1 MSEII
6 IGNDM
11 DNIEVKEKK
20 EELATPLKGKV
31 VNCKLL
37 NVRKR
42 PKRDAEI
49 LRVIAKDDEVEI
61 LNTAGEFLRVKLSDG
76 TYGFC
81 MSTYIG

>member
-6 IGNDM
+6 IGN
-11 DNIEVKEKK
+11 K
-20 EELATPLKGKV
+20 EELKQEVKTGRV
-31 VNCKLL
+31 VNCQLL

-49 LRVIAKDDEVEI
+49 LRVIAKDDVVEI
-61 LNTAGEFLRVKLSDG
+61 LNNTGEFLRVKLSDG

>member
-6 IGNDM
+6 
-11 DNIEVKEKK
+11 EKK
-20 EELATPLKGKV
+20 EALKPEVKTGKV
-31 VNCKLL
+31 VNCQLL

-49 LRVIAKDDEVEI
+49 LRVIEKDDEVEI
-61 LNTAGEFLRVKLSDG
+61 LNNAGEFLRVKLSDG

>member
-6 IGNDM
+6 
-11 DNIEVKEKK
+11 EKK
-20 EELATPLKGKV
+20 EELKPEVKTGRV
-31 VNCKLL
+31 VNCQLL

-61 LNTAGEFLRVKLSDG
+61 LNTVGEFLRVKLSDG

-81 MSTYIG
+81 MTTYIG

>member
-1 MSEII
+1 MIEI
-6 IGNDM
+6 
-11 DNIEVKEKK
+11 VEKK
-20 EELATPLKGKV
+20 EELKPEVKTGKV
-31 VNCKLL
+31 VNCQLL

-49 LRVIAKDDEVEI
+49 LRVISKDDEVEI
-61 LNTAGEFLRVKLSDG
+61 LNTAGEFLKIKLSDG

>member
-6 IGNDM
+6 EKIEELKP
-11 DNIEVKEKK
+11 EVK
-20 EELATPLKGKV
+20 TGRV
-31 VNCKLL
+31 VNCQLL

-61 LNTAGEFLRVKLSDG
+61 LNTVGEFLRVKLSDG

>member
-6 IGNDM
+6 IGN
-11 DNIEVKEKK
+11 K
-20 EELATPLKGKV
+20 EELKPEVKTGKV
-31 VNCKLL
+31 VNCQLL

-61 LNTAGEFLRVKLSDG
+61 INTAGEFLRVKLSDG

-81 MSTYIG
+81 MSMYILP

>member
-6 IGNDM
+6 
-11 DNIEVKEKK
+11 EKK
-20 EELATPLKGKV
+20 EELKPEVKTGRV
-31 VNCKLL
+31 VNCQLL

-49 LRVIAKDDEVEI
+49 LRVIANDDEVEI
-61 LNTAGEFLRVKLSDG
+61 LNTVGEFLRVKLSDG

>member
-6 IGNDM
+6 
-11 DNIEVKEKK
+11 EKK
-20 EELATPLKGKV
+20 EELKPEVKTGRV
-31 VNCKLL
+31 VNCQLL

-61 LNTAGEFLRVKLSDG
+61 INTVGEFLRVKLSDG

>member
-6 IGNDM
+6 IGN
-11 DNIEVKEKK
+11 K
-20 EELATPLKGKV
+20 EELKTEVKTGKV
-31 VNCKLL
+31 INCQLL

-61 LNTAGEFLRVKLSDG
+61 LNNAGEFLRVKLSDG
-76 TYGFC
+76 THGFC

>member
-1 MSEII
+1 MSEI
-6 IGNDM
+6 
-11 DNIEVKEKK
+11 VEKK
-20 EELATPLKGKV
+20 EGLKPEVKTGKV
-31 VNCKLL
+31 VNCQLL

-61 LNTAGEFLRVKLSDG
+61 LNDTGEFLRVKLSDG

-81 MSTYIG
+81 MRMYIG

>member
-1 MSEII
+1 MSEI
-6 IGNDM
+6 
-11 DNIEVKEKK
+11 VEKK
-20 EELATPLKGKV
+20 EELKSEVKTGKV
-31 VNCKLL
+31 VNCQLL

-61 LNTAGEFLRVKLSDG
+61 LNTSGEFLRVKLSDG

-81 MSTYIG
+81 MTTYIG

>member
-6 IGNDM
+6 
-11 DNIEVKEKK
+11 EKK
-20 EELATPLKGKV
+20 EELKPEVKTGRV
-31 VNCKLL
+31 VNCQLL

-61 LNTAGEFLRVKLSDG
+61 LNTSGEFLRVQLSDG

-81 MSTYIG
+81 MTTYIG

>member
-1 MSEII
+1 MSEI
-6 IGNDM
+6 
-11 DNIEVKEKK
+11 VEKK
-20 EELATPLKGKV
+20 EELKPEVKTGKV
-31 VNCKLL
+31 INCQLL

-49 LRVIAKDDEVEI
+49 VRVIAKDDDVEI
-61 LNTAGEFLRVKLSDG
+61 LNNVGEFLRVKLSDG

>member
-6 IGNDM
+6 
-11 DNIEVKEKK
+11 EKK
-20 EELATPLKGKV
+20 EELKPEVKTGRV
-31 VNCKLL
+31 VNCQLL

-61 LNTAGEFLRVKLSDG
+61 LNTVGEFLRVKLSDG

-81 MSTYIG
+81 ISTYIG

>member
-6 IGNDM
+6 
-11 DNIEVKEKK
+11 EKK
-20 EELATPLKGKV
+20 EELKPEVKTGRV
-31 VNCKLL
+31 VNCQLL

-61 LNTAGEFLRVKLSDG
+61 VNTAGEFLRVKLSDG
-76 TYGFC
+76 AYGFC

>member
-1 MSEII
+1 MSEI
-6 IGNDM
+6 
-11 DNIEVKEKK
+11 VEKK
-20 EELATPLKGKV
+20 EELKPEVKTGKV
-31 VNCKLL
+31 INCQLL

>member
-6 IGNDM
+6 IGN
-11 DNIEVKEKK
+11 K
-20 EELATPLKGKV
+20 EELKQEVKTGKV
-31 VNCKLL
+31 VNCQLL

-49 LRVIAKDDEVEI
+49 LRVIAKDEEVEI
-61 LNTAGEFLRVKLSDG
+61 LNEVLVNTEEYLRVKLSDG

-81 MSTYIG
+81 MAKYIE

>member
-6 IGNDM
+6 
-11 DNIEVKEKK
+11 EKK
-20 EELATPLKGKV
+20 EELKPEVKTGKV
-31 VNCKLL
+31 VNCQLL

-49 LRVIAKDDEVEI
+49 LRVIEKDDEVEI
-61 LNTAGEFLRVKLSDG
+61 LNNAGEFVRVKLSDG

-81 MSTYIG
+81 MRMYIG

>member
-6 IGNDM
+6 
-11 DNIEVKEKK
+11 EKK
-20 EELATPLKGKV
+20 EELKPEVKTGRV
-31 VNCKLL
+31 VNCQLL

-49 LRVIAKDDEVEI
+49 LRVITKDDEVEI
-61 LNTAGEFLRVKLSDG
+61 LNNVGEFLRVKLSDG

>member
-1 MSEII
+1 MSEI
-6 IGNDM
+6 
-11 DNIEVKEKK
+11 VEKK
-20 EELATPLKGKV
+20 EELKPEVKTGKV
-31 VNCKLL
+31 VNCQLL

-61 LNTAGEFLRVKLSDG
+61 LNNAGEFLRVKLSDG

-81 MSTYIG
+81 ISTYIG

>member
-6 IGNDM
+6 IGN
-11 DNIEVKEKK
+11 K
-20 EELATPLKGKV
+20 EELKPEVKTGKV
-31 VNCKLL
+31 VNCQLL

-61 LNTAGEFLRVKLSDG
+61 LNNAGEFLRVKLSDG

-81 MSTYIG
+81 MRMYIG

>member
-1 MSEII
+1 MSEI
-6 IGNDM
+6 
-11 DNIEVKEKK
+11 VEKK
-20 EELATPLKGKV
+20 EELKPEVKTGKV
-31 VNCKLL
+31 VNCQLL

-42 PKRDAEI
+42 PKRNAEI

-61 LNTAGEFLRVKLSDG
+61 LNDAGEFLRVKLSDG

>member
-1 MSEII
+1 MSEI
-6 IGNDM
+6 
-11 DNIEVKEKK
+11 VEKK
-20 EELATPLKGKV
+20 EELKPEVKTGKV
-31 VNCKLL
+31 INCQLL

-61 LNTAGEFLRVKLSDG
+61 LNDAGEFLRVKLSDG

-81 MSTYIG
+81 ISTYIG

>member
-1 MSEII
+1 MSEI
-6 IGNDM
+6 
-11 DNIEVKEKK
+11 VEKK
-20 EELATPLKGKV
+20 EELKPEVTTGRV
-31 VNCKLL
+31 VNCQLL

-61 LNTAGEFLRVKLSDG
+61 LNDAGEFLRVKLSDG

-81 MSTYIG
+81 MSMYIG

>member
-1 MSEII
+1 MSEI
-6 IGNDM
+6 
-11 DNIEVKEKK
+11 VEKK
-20 EELATPLKGKV
+20 EELKLEVKTGRV
-31 VNCKLL
+31 VNCQLL

-49 LRVIAKDDEVEI
+49 LRVITKDDEVEI

>member
-6 IGNDM
+6 IGN
-11 DNIEVKEKK
+11 K
-20 EELATPLKGKV
+20 EELKPEVKTGKV
-31 VNCKLL
+31 VNCQLL

-61 LNTAGEFLRVKLSDG
+61 LSEILTNTEEYLRVKLSDG

-81 MSTYIG
+81 MAKYIG

>member
-6 IGNDM
+6 
-11 DNIEVKEKK
+11 EKK
-20 EELATPLKGKV
+20 EELKPEVKTGRV
-31 VNCKLL
+31 VNCQLL

-49 LRVIAKDDEVEI
+49 LRVITKDDEVEI
-61 LNTAGEFLRVKLSDG
+61 LNTVGEFLRVKLSDG

>member
-1 MSEII
+1 MSEI
-6 IGNDM
+6 
-11 DNIEVKEKK
+11 VEKK
-20 EELATPLKGKV
+20 EELKSEVKTGKV
-31 VNCKLL
+31 VNCQLL

-61 LNTAGEFLRVKLSDG
+61 INTAGEFLRVKLSDG

-81 MSTYIG
+81 MSMYIG

>member
-6 IGNDM
+6 IGN
-11 DNIEVKEKK
+11 K
-20 EELATPLKGKV
+20 EELKPEVKTGKV
-31 VNCKLL
+31 INCQLL

-61 LNTAGEFLRVKLSDG
+61 LNAAGEFLRVKLSDG

-81 MSTYIG
+81 MSMYIG